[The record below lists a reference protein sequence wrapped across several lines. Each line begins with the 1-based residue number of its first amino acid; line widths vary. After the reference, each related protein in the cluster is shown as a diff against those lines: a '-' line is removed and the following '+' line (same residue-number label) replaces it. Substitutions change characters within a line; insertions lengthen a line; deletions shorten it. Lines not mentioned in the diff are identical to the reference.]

1 MQNELPTLLGTMR
14 ARLSDQLTAAK
25 IDLDWAVSDLPDIPN
40 MSPKFSLHVM
50 RIVQEA
56 TTNCIKHADCE
67 KMILATGTI
76 SQDEVY
82 VDIIDY
88 GKGMELQKTE
98 IKNQRRGISNMFYR
112 AQKIG
117 ATLNIESSTKGTRI
131 RLILALN

>member
-1 MQNELPTLLGTMR
+1 
-14 ARLSDQLTAAK
+14 
-25 IDLDWAVSDLPDIPN
+25 

-50 RIVQEA
+50 RIVKEA
-56 TTNCIKHADCE
+56 TTNCIKHVDCE

-112 AQKIG
+112 ASANRCNTQY
-117 ATLNIESSTKGTRI
+117 
-131 RLILALN
+131 